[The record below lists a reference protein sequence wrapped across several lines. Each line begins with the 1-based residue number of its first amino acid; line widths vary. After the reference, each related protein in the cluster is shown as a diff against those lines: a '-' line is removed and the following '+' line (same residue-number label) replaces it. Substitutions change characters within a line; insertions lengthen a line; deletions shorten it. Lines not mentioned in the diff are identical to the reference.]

1 MLNIIKND
9 PWLEPFKQKI
19 EDRNNQFLKKEKELT
34 QNGKSTLSDFA
45 TGYLYFGLHK
55 TFDGWILREWAPNAT
70 EIFLIGTF
78 NNWQRM
84 ESYRLKRIE
93 NGVWEVKIPL
103 ERIHHHDLYKLLI
116 SWDSGSG
123 ERIPAW
129 CRRVVQDSQTHIFS
143 AQVWDPE
150 NPYEFKIKNFK
161 PDTSPLL
168 IYECHVGM
176 ATEEEKVGT
185 YNEFREN
192 ILPRI
197 KKDGYNAIQLMAI
210 QEHPYY
216 GSFGYHVSNFFAPSS
231 RSGTPEELRQLI
243 DTAHEMGIAVIM
255 DIVHSH
261 AVKNVLEGIACID
274 GTPDLYFHKDP
285 NRRYHKAWDSLCF
298 DYGKNEVL
306 HFLLSNCK
314 YWMEEYK
321 FDGFRFDGVTS
332 MLYYSHGLE
341 ESFTQYKDYYNN
353 RQDPDAICYL
363 TLANKLIHEVNP
375 NAITVAEEVSGMPG
389 LALDIKSGGYGF
401 DYRMAMNIPDFWIKI
416 IKERKDEDWHPTAIW
431 WEITNRRADEKTI
444 SYVESHDQALVGDKT
459 VIFRLVDA
467 DMYWFMSK
475 LTSSS
480 FMVDRGIALH
490 KMIRLVTAT
499 TINGGYLNFMGNEF
513 GHPEWIDF
521 PREGNN
527 WSYKYARRQ
536 WNLADDQ
543 NLKYHYLGDFDQAM
557 IELIKSIPDFQTTPI
572 VKICDKDGDNVL
584 AYMRK
589 DLLFIFNFHP
599 EKSFSDYGMLVS
611 EGEYCIVLD
620 TDDLKFG
627 GFGLNDD
634 TIHHFTHHDPLYA
647 KDRKGWLR
655 TYLPARSAIVLKKI
669 N

>member
-1 MLNIIKND
+1 
-9 PWLEPFKQKI
+9 
-19 EDRNNQFLKKEKELT
+19 
-34 QNGKSTLSDFA
+34 
-45 TGYLYFGLHK
+45 
-55 TFDGWILREWAPNAT
+55 
-70 EIFLIGTF
+70 
-78 NNWQRM
+78 
-84 ESYRLKRIE
+84 
-93 NGVWEVKIPL
+93 
-103 ERIHHHDLYKLLI
+103 
-116 SWDSGSG
+116 
-123 ERIPAW
+123 
-129 CRRVVQDSQTHIFS
+129 
-143 AQVWDPE
+143 
-150 NPYEFKIKNFK
+150 
-161 PDTSPLL
+161 
-168 IYECHVGM
+168 
-176 ATEEEKVGT
+176 
-185 YNEFREN
+185 
-192 ILPRI
+192 
-197 KKDGYNAIQLMAI
+197 
-210 QEHPYY
+210 
-216 GSFGYHVSNFFAPSS
+216 
-231 RSGTPEELRQLI
+231 
-243 DTAHEMGIAVIM
+243 
-255 DIVHSH
+255 
-261 AVKNVLEGIACID
+261 
-274 GTPDLYFHKDP
+274 
-285 NRRYHKAWDSLCF
+285 
-298 DYGKNEVL
+298 
-306 HFLLSNCK
+306 
-314 YWMEEYK
+314 
-321 FDGFRFDGVTS
+321 
-332 MLYYSHGLE
+332 
-341 ESFTQYKDYYNN
+341 
-353 RQDPDAICYL
+353 
-363 TLANKLIHEVNP
+363 
-375 NAITVAEEVSGMPG
+375 
-389 LALDIKSGGYGF
+389 
-401 DYRMAMNIPDFWIKI
+401 
-416 IKERKDEDWHPTAIW
+416 
-431 WEITNRRADEKTI
+431 
-444 SYVESHDQALVGDKT
+444 
-459 VIFRLVDA
+459 
-467 DMYWFMSK
+467 MSK